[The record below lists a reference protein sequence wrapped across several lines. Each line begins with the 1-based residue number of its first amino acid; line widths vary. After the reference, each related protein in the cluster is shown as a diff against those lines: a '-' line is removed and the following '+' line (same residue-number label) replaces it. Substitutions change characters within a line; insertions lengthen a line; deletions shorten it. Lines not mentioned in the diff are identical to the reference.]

1 MFRKEWQLWRYTM
14 SETRVSM
21 TDLRQN
27 LASLI
32 NRATYGGE
40 RIVLVSHGEP
50 KAVIISVDELRRLE
64 QQGDEQMRRRQ
75 FTQTMAAAD
84 RLREEARRWQE
95 EHGIE
100 VEDSV
105 ETLRR
110 LREERDDELT
120 GLR

>member
-1 MFRKEWQLWRYTM
+1 MG
-14 SETRVSM
+14 ETRVSM

-50 KAVIISVDELRRLE
+50 KAVIIGVDELRRLE
-64 QQGDEQMRRRQ
+64 QQDDQETRRRR
-75 FTQTMAAAD
+75 FAQTLLAAD
-84 RLREEARRWQE
+84 RLREAAQRWQE
-95 EHGIE
+95 AHGIE
-100 VEDSV
+100 PEDSV

-110 LREERDDELT
+110 LREEHDDQLT

>member
-1 MFRKEWQLWRYTM
+1 M
-14 SETRVSM
+14 SETHVSM

-40 RIVLVSHGEP
+40 RIVLMSHGEP
-50 KAVIISVDELRRLE
+50 KAVIIGVDELRRLE
-64 QQGDEQMRRRQ
+64 QQGDEETRRRQ
-75 FTQTMAAAD
+75 FAQTLATA
-84 RLREEARRWQE
+84 RELREHVRHWQE
-95 EHGIE
+95 EHDIE
-100 VEDSV
+100 AEDSV

-110 LREERDDELT
+110 LREERDDELA